1 MDCNIDPFAAVS
13 QPKIPITLKSLPKDF
28 AIIRHLH
35 EPMTPMMQFRAM
47 QITDLDAV
55 VAIER
60 QVQFHP
66 WTKQQFLESLT
77 TASHCSV
84 LEQAGQV
91 IGFCILQTVVDEANL
106 LLMAIDPAQQG
117 KGYGSKL
124 LEQALAALG
133 DRCVMVFLEVRI
145 SNQAAIGLY
154 EKLGFNQVGQRRGY
168 YPSATGREDAAV
180 MALTRDN
187 IFS

>member
-1 MDCNIDPFAAVS
+1 
-13 QPKIPITLKSLPKDF
+13 
-28 AIIRHLH
+28 
-35 EPMTPMMQFRAM
+35 MTRIMQFRTM
-47 QITDLDAV
+47 QSSDLEAV

-66 WTKQQFLESLT
+66 WNKQQFLDSLT

-106 LLMAIDPAQQG
+106 LLMAIDPAHQG
-117 KGYGSKL
+117 KGYGYIL
-124 LEQALAALG
+124 LEQAVEALG
-133 DRCVMVFLEVRI
+133 ERCVMVFLEVRV

-154 EKLGFNQVGQRRGY
+154 EKLGFHQVGTRRGY

-187 IFS
+187 IFG

>member
-1 MDCNIDPFAAVS
+1 M
-13 QPKIPITLKSLPKDF
+13 
-28 AIIRHLH
+28 IRI
-35 EPMTPMMQFRAM
+35 MQFRAM
-47 QITDLDAV
+47 QVQDLDAV

-66 WTKQQFLESLT
+66 WTKQQFHDSLT
-77 TASHCSV
+77 SASHCSV
-84 LEQAGQV
+84 LEQSGRI

-117 KGYGSKL
+117 KGYGSTL

-133 DRCVMVFLEVRI
+133 ERCVMVFLEVRV

-154 EKLGFNQVGQRRGY
+154 EKLGFHQVGQRRGY
-168 YPSATGREDAAV
+168 YPSANGREDAAV

-187 IFS
+187 IFTAMR

>member
-1 MDCNIDPFAAVS
+1 
-13 QPKIPITLKSLPKDF
+13 
-28 AIIRHLH
+28 
-35 EPMTPMMQFRAM
+35 MTRIMQFRTM
-47 QITDLDAV
+47 QSSDLDAV

-66 WTKQQFLESLT
+66 WTKQQFLDSLT
-77 TASHCSV
+77 SASHCSV
-84 LEQAGQV
+84 LEHAGQV

-106 LLMAIDPAQQG
+106 LLMAIDPAHQG
-117 KGYGSKL
+117 KGYGYLL
-124 LEQALAALG
+124 LEQAVEALG
-133 DRCVMVFLEVRI
+133 ARCVMVFLEVRV

-154 EKLGFNQVGQRRGY
+154 EKLGFHQVGTRRGY

-187 IFS
+187 IFG

>member
-1 MDCNIDPFAAVS
+1 MVR
-13 QPKIPITLKSLPKDF
+13 L
-28 AIIRHLH
+28 
-35 EPMTPMMQFRAM
+35 RAM
-47 QITDLDAV
+47 LQEDLDAV

-60 QVQFHP
+60 QVQFQP
-66 WTKQQFLESLT
+66 WSKQQFLESLS

-91 IGFCILQTVVDEANL
+91 VGFCILQTVVDEANL
-106 LLMAIDPAQQG
+106 LLMAIDPAHQG
-117 KGYGSKL
+117 QGYGASL
-124 LEQALAALG
+124 LEQSLAALG
-133 DRCVMVFLEVRI
+133 ERCVMVFLEVRI

-154 EKLGFNQVGQRRGY
+154 EKVGFNQVGTRRGY

-187 IFS
+187 IFG